1 MLVAMRPGR
10 VEPEP
15 GAQVGRLSGRV
26 EGGQTEYVA
35 RRCLL
40 RTLEARVRVQRR
52 EPLPEVGEIAARGG
66 VPREV
71 AFREDQQVRDG
82 DLAPG
87 FLETVDRLAPFTAST
102 SVTTPLVAKRSSM
115 RRVDMK
121 VRRIGPGSASPV
133 VSITTR
139 LNIGATPRSASSSS
153 RRSVNRTSPETVQH
167 RQPVV
172 EAKARSS

>member
-1 MLVAMRPGR
+1 MAASRTAGAIGPVAERQKADVAPWMFTSFECSCAWWWPRSWPCAPGR

-71 AFREDQQVRDG
+71 AFREDQQARDG

-102 SVTTPLVAKRSSM
+102 SVTTPLIAKRSSM

-121 VRRIGPGSASPV
+121 LRRI
-133 VSITTR
+133 
-139 LNIGATPRSASSSS
+139 
-153 RRSVNRTSPETVQH
+153 
-167 RQPVV
+167 
-172 EAKARSS
+172 